1 MLVDGVSQGTPGSYT
16 FSNVTAA
23 HTIQANFTATPSYTL
38 SVSKSGTGTGTVT
51 ATGINCGTDCS
62 EAYTTGTSVSLT
74 AAAAVSSTFTG
85 WTGACSGTINPC
97 TVTMNANAAV
107 TAAFAIKTYTIT
119 ASAGS
124 GGSISPTGGINV
136 NHGAA
141 QTFIITPTTGYR
153 IASVLVDGV
162 SQGTPGS
169 YSFSNVTAA
178 HTIQATFAAIPYTL
192 TVSKSGTGSGTVT
205 ATGINCGTDCSEA
218 YITGTS
224 VSLTA
229 AAAVSSTFTGWTG
242 ACSGTTNPCTVTMNA
257 AAAVTAAFAIK
268 TYTITAS
275 AGSGGSIS
283 PYRRDQRQPRRLPD
297 LHHHPQYGL
306 PDRQCD
312 WWTGFPREPPAA
324 ILFPT

>member
-1 MLVDGVSQGTPGSYT
+1 
-16 FSNVTAA
+16 
-23 HTIQANFTATPSYTL
+23 
-38 SVSKSGTGTGTVT
+38 
-51 ATGINCGTDCS
+51 
-62 EAYTTGTSVSLT
+62 
-74 AAAAVSSTFTG
+74 
-85 WTGACSGTINPC
+85 
-97 TVTMNANAAV
+97 MNAAAAV

-124 GGSISPTGGINV
+124 GGSISPSGGINV

-141 QTFIITPTTGYR
+141 QTFIITPNTGYR

-192 TVSKSGTGSGTVT
+192 TVSKNGTGSGTVT

-218 YITGTS
+218 FIAGTS

-275 AGSGGSIS
+275 AGSERFHLAL
-283 PYRRDQRQPRRLPD
+283 RRDQRQPRRLPD

-312 WWTGFPREPPAA
+312 GGRGFPGNTRQLYFFQRNGRSYDSGHFYGDFHLYPFRFQKRHGHRDGDGHGDQ
-324 ILFPT
+324 LRDRLQRGL